1 MKHTTKHLFSLAASH
16 SQHGTDGLTAGPR
29 RRVTQA
35 GGRETRR
42 IGAWSGGRLYVSFKE
57 RPWLGQRGRRSRSRR
72 LAGSRL
78 IDISIGSVLFGVL
91 GFPDT
96 YRMLKNDHPPV
107 HKRAH
112 SYLSERLTLDA
123 RVLWAEQQ
131 FIKQRT
137 KRGIVPPIDRSTQRG
152 KRWDLSVP
160 SRTNRYLFNDELWD
174 EEWYLQ
180 DTRTRPDLPKLDLH
194 VLPVYEQ
201 GITGRGVRVCV
212 LDDGV
217 EFRHEDLQHNYVEGK
232 DENVRI
238 DYLNELNEV
247 LNACGPGE
255 SFILLRDVNGW
266 VCNQKDN
273 SKRVSVI
280 YGDDR
285 ESENGL

>member
-1 MKHTTKHLFSLAASH
+1 MLRPLVRSYVMVSMVVLLLLPTRPTEGH
-16 SQHGTDGLTAGPR
+16 QGLETATEFTNEWVVR
-29 RRVTQA
+29 LE
-35 GGRETRR
+35 GGRQAAQVLAQEM
-42 IGAWSGGRLYVSFKE
+42 GYNL
-57 RPWLGQRGRRSRSRR
+57 LGQ
-72 LAGSRL
+72 
-78 IDISIGSVLFGVL
+78 VL

-96 YRMLKNDHPPV
+96 YRMVKNDHPPV

-112 SYLSERLTLDA
+112 SYLSERLALDA

-137 KRGIVPPIDRSTQRG
+137 KRGIVPPIDRSTRRE

-217 EFRHEDLQHNYVEGK
+217 EFRHEDLQHNYCTTL
-232 DENVRI
+232 I
-238 DYLNELNEV
+238 T
-247 LNACGPGE
+247 
-255 SFILLRDVNGW
+255 SLRDMENIIKVGKAISIVGIMIYRNSVSTLS
-266 VCNQKDN
+266 VCTCGKLAKCTNTDRY
-273 SKRVSVI
+273 SILTVSNE
-280 YGDDR
+280 YDHECGYDQ
-285 ESENGL
+285 G